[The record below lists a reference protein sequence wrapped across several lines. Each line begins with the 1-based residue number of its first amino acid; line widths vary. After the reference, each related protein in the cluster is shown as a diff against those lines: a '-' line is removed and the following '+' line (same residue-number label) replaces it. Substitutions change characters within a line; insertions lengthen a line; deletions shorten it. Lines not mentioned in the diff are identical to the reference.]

1 MYELLLRTEVL
12 FLGLKPL
19 VLLAIGLPAL
29 GVGLVLWLGGTRYSS
44 IITGLL
50 GAVVGAAAG
59 LLIGQW
65 LELHLWLSMLVG
77 AAVLATASILLRNA
91 LILVLAVL
99 VVAAVSGAG
108 YLAVV
113 LDRMAPPEPETE
125 ASAQYAVQV
134 QPLASMDQTARL
146 NYVDEISGE
155 EPSFSERLRA
165 VLDDTWQAVRPHA
178 WKFVL
183 SVVAGGLIA
192 VFLVWLIKKALIA
205 LAYSLVGVAA
215 IFMGSQ
221 AASLGLGLQAV
232 SALEA
237 RPWLL
242 PGGFLTLTGIGW
254 AWQLVNARPRPRK
267 EPAKKEQD

>member
-65 LELHLWLSMLVG
+65 LELHLCLSMLVG

-99 VVAAVSGAG
+99 VIAAVSGAG

-125 ASAQYAVQV
+125 TSARYAVEV
-134 QPLASMDQTARL
+134 QPLARMDQTARL

-155 EPSFSERLRA
+155 EQSFSERLRA
-165 VLDDTWQAVRPHA
+165 LLDDTWQAVRPHA

-242 PGGFLTLTGIGW
+242 PRGFLTLTGNGW
-254 AWQLVNARPRPRK
+254 AWQHVKARPRPRK
-267 EPAKKEQD
+267 EPAKKED